1 MTRNK
6 ILDKFLDMWHN
17 IKEKQIWQNHKIC
30 ITAIAVVIVAAIIL

>member
-6 ILDKFLDMWHN
+6 ILDKVLG
-17 IKEKQIWQNHKIC
+17 IWQNRRYRQIWNDHKIC

>member
-6 ILDKFLDMWHN
+6 ILDKVLG
-17 IKEKQIWQNHKIC
+17 IWQNRRYRQICNDHKIC